1 MSRFPSPIKRLLKRA
16 YHSPILNPLRRLYF
30 ANRFFVTYYRGR
42 LAALLKHSFISSEIT
57 NFTYDLT
64 ETNEA
69 YLAHMVALASGKSL
83 SEIRGY
89 IAEARSD
96 AELRAHVDNAM
107 HARGQVLPRVDCPF
121 ARRLGWYALARAL
134 KPGVIVETGVDRGH
148 GSVLLCAALLRNAR
162 EGRAGR
168 YYGTDI
174 NPAAG
179 WLLDG
184 AYASVGKILYGD
196 SLASLTAL
204 DEKIGLFI
212 NDSDHS
218 SDYEYREYLAVR
230 DKLAPGAVIV
240 GDNAHV
246 TDKLMRF
253 SEETGRHFL
262 YFKEEPKDHWYP
274 GGGLGIA
281 FSGAAG

>member
-1 MSRFPSPIKRLLKRA
+1 MSKIPSPIKRLLKRA
-16 YHSPILNPLRRLYF
+16 YYSPILNPLRRLYF
-30 ANRFFVTYYRGR
+30 ANKFFGIYYRPR
-42 LAALLKHSFISSEIT
+42 VATLLKQSFTSSEIT

-64 ETNEA
+64 ETNES
-69 YLAHMVALASGKSL
+69 YLAHTIALASGKPL
-83 SEIRGY
+83 SEIQGY
-89 IAEARSD
+89 IAEVRSD

-107 HARGQVLPRVDCPF
+107 RARGQVVPRIECPF

-184 AYASVGKILYGD
+184 VYASVGKILYGD
-196 SLASLTAL
+196 SLASLSAL

-218 SDYEYREYLAVR
+218 SDYEYREYLAIR

-253 SEETGRHFL
+253 SEETGRRFL

-281 FSGAAG
+281 FSAAVG